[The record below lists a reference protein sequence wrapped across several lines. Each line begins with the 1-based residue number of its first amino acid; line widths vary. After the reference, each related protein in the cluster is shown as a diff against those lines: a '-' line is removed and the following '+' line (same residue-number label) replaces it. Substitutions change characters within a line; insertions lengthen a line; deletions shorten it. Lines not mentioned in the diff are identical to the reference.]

1 MNQGNLLIAFWKSLK
16 IYYVLTFVYRY
27 MYVSHE
33 NVNIV
38 IMMSSYP
45 LILYNTF
52 VLDVDF
58 LVLDKLGNLDYRCC
72 ILY

>member
-1 MNQGNLLIAFWKSLK
+1 M
-16 IYYVLTFVYRY
+16 Y
-27 MYVSHE
+27 MCVSHK

-38 IMMSSYP
+38 IVMSGYP

-58 LVLDKLGNLDYRCC
+58 LVLDKLGNLDNLCY